1 MIIEAKR
8 QIVNLLTALDE
19 SLQEI
24 SADCTAEG
32 LPSHGSTYE
41 IRAQET
47 IKWYDDILFE
57 YEMDVLRA
65 GGTPLCGFPE
75 RPEGRAPEPR

>member
-1 MIIEAKR
+1 MIIETKR
-8 QIVNLLTALDE
+8 KIVNILSDLDE
-19 SLQEI
+19 TLQEI

-32 LPSHGSTYE
+32 LPSHGTTYE

-47 IKWYDDILFE
+47 IKWYDGILFE

-65 GGTPLCGFPE
+65 GGTPLYVWGI
-75 RPEGRAPEPR
+75 RRS